1 MGGVGAHEYMAP
13 CPAGENDVAL
23 APGYAANVEVASAEP
38 APVELPEPL
47 SAPEEVPTPGL
58 TTIAEVAGKLGLPE
72 GALLKA
78 FPVIAEGRGLVLVV
92 VRGDHQINDIKLTN
106 ALGTSFRAA
115 REDEFAQRIGP
126 AGSMGPVGADV
137 PVLLDDAVAPGPVR
151 HRRQPRG
158 PPPAR
163 GRAGPRL
170 PLQARRR
177 PPRRARR
184 HGRRPPDPH
193 RARDRGRQHLQARHA
208 LLRGV
213 RRDLPRRVR
222 GRAADL
228 DGLLRHRARAHLRRR
243 RSSSSPTSRGSR
255 GRSSISPWDVHLVG
269 LGSEGTEE
277 RALADRLYD
286 ELREAGLDVIYDD
299 RDLGP
304 GSKFADAELLGCPL
318 RLTVGKR
325 SLASGEIEAQVRRGQ
340 ESRALPL
347 EGAAQAAMDL
357 WQTLA

>member
-1 MGGVGAHEYMAP
+1 M
-13 CPAGENDVAL
+13 
-23 APGYAANVEVASAEP
+23 
-38 APVELPEPL
+38 
-47 SAPEEVPTPGL
+47 
-58 TTIAEVAGKLGLPE
+58 
-72 GALLKA
+72 
-78 FPVIAEGRGLVLVV
+78 
-92 VRGDHQINDIKLTN
+92 RGDHQVNDIKLTN

-115 REDEFAQRIGP
+115 SEDEFAQRIGP

-137 PVLLDDAVAPGPVR
+137 PVLLDDAVAPGAYVTGANREGCHLRGVEPGRDFPFKRGDVR
-151 HRRQPRG
+151 Q
-158 PPPAR
+158 
-163 GRAGPRL
+163 
-170 PLQARRR
+170 
-177 PPRRARR
+177 RRARR
-184 HGRRPPDPH
+184 HGRRPSAPH

-213 RRDLPRRVR
+213 RRDLPRRGR

-228 DGLLRHRARAHLRRR
+228 DGLLRHRARRASAPPPIEQSADEQGISWPR
-243 RSSSSPTSRGSR
+243 
-255 GRSSISPWDVHLVG
+255 SISPWDVHLVG
-269 LGSEGTEE
+269 LGREGTEE